1 MEGREQPLIRFFEGS
16 EKRFII
22 PLYQR
27 NYDWNEKNCAQLF
40 NNLVSI
46 HEQGRKNH
54 FFGSIVSAH
63 ADSHSDDRLIIDGQ
77 QRITT
82 VSLILI
88 ALVNAAKAN
97 DIPCSDHRNIDRIW
111 ETYLVDKYQ
120 ENTRKVKLKPI
131 KKDMDAFDALLF
143 KTKDEYI
150 ETSNVT
156 SNYKYFYNKIKEC
169 GLTLDELFNSIK
181 KLQVISIKLS
191 GDDDPQLIFESLNST
206 GMDLSEADKIRN
218 YLLMSFDTE
227 KQEFFYNQYWNKIEE
242 CTGYK
247 PSMFIRD
254 FLTIKLRRICNTNV
268 LYFEFK
274 DYVSSSSTREQV
286 MEEMRTYA
294 KYYKQV
300 TLAEADNEQLKRK
313 YKQLGY
319 IGSAVAMPF
328 YMQFLEYA
336 SSKGLSDT
344 DIYAVLDTIENYWAR
359 RIICN
364 LPANALNKV
373 FCTLHYDVMK
383 IIADHDKR
391 DVELR
396 VSYCE
401 LLKFVLLKKQ
411 GTAVFPNDHYV
422 TEQFKTR
429 QIYKIPIDYRYF
441 LFERME
447 KENGKEIHDVV
458 KEMKAGRT
466 TIEHIMPQTLTTKW
480 KEALGEDYERIH
492 DEYLHTFAN
501 LTLTGYNTSYSN
513 HTFEEKKNGYTDRKG
528 NHVYGFRDSAYRLN
542 NFLKDCDAWNEEKML
557 DRQAILLD
565 KFYGLWPMI
574 ESKYE
579 PLRKETEV
587 VSLDEELN
595 LTGRSISAFVYRGTR
610 FDVST
615 WKDMLLQVCK
625 LVYAEKPEMVGC
637 LCVKGYWFHSKA
649 AKEHSLIADGC
660 YVYSSC
666 STQTKMTILNLLFD
680 SCGIPA
686 SDLEFELVPLQEEKD
701 TADESN
707 DE

>member
-1 MEGREQPLIRFFEGS
+1 MIRFFEGS

-40 NNLVSI
+40 NDLVSI
-46 HEQGRKNH
+46 HEQGRTNH

-97 DIPCSDHRNIDRIW
+97 DMPCSDPRNIDRIW

-131 KKDMDAFDALLF
+131 KKDMEAFDALLF
-143 KTKDEYI
+143 KGKDEYI
-150 ETSNVT
+150 ESSNVT
-156 SNYKYFYNKIKEC
+156 RNYKYFYNKIKEC

-218 YLLMSFDTE
+218 YLLMSFDSE
-227 KQEFFYNQYWNKIEE
+227 KQEYFYNQYWNKIED

-247 PSMFIRD
+247 PTMFIRD
-254 FLTIKLRRICNTNV
+254 FLTIKLRRICNTDV

-274 DYVSSSSTREQV
+274 DYVSNYTTREQV
-286 MEEMRTYA
+286 MADMRTYA
-294 KYYKQV
+294 KYYRQV
-300 TLAEADNEQLKRK
+300 TLAETDNEQLKRK

-336 SSKGLSDT
+336 TNNNFSDEE
-344 DIYAVLDTIENYWAR
+344 IYAVLDTIENYWAR

-383 IIADHDKR
+383 IIADHEKR
-391 DVELR
+391 DVELS

-411 GTAVFPNDHYV
+411 GTAVFPNDQYV

-447 KENGKEIHDVV
+447 NENGKEVHDVV
-458 KEMKAGRT
+458 NEMKAGRT

-492 DEYLHTFAN
+492 GEYLHTFAN

-513 HTFEEKKNGYTDRKG
+513 HTFEEKKNDILTARETTCM
-528 NHVYGFRDSAYRLN
+528 DSVIR
-542 NFLKDCDAWNEEKML
+542 
-557 DRQAILLD
+557 
-565 KFYGLWPMI
+565 P
-574 ESKYE
+574 
-579 PLRKETEV
+579 
-587 VSLDEELN
+587 
-595 LTGRSISAFVYRGTR
+595 TG
-610 FDVST
+610 
-615 WKDMLLQVCK
+615 
-625 LVYAEKPEMVGC
+625 
-637 LCVKGYWFHSKA
+637 
-649 AKEHSLIADGC
+649 
-660 YVYSSC
+660 
-666 STQTKMTILNLLFD
+666 
-680 SCGIPA
+680 
-686 SDLEFELVPLQEEKD
+686 
-701 TADESN
+701 
-707 DE
+707 